1 MRITKKSWF
10 DKYDK
15 ISYGLF
21 AGLGSSII
29 GFLLNYF
36 FNDYLFTSLINHW
49 STFKKVDFD
58 ILGDMMTLALLAPM
72 AIFYIT
78 FFWKDYQHFSR
89 GLLMMI
95 LPIVIFIIALSI

>member
-49 STFKKVDFD
+49 STFKKVDFEFTPFQFKTTLFVLD
-58 ILGDMMTLALLAPM
+58 LKMTESPA
-72 AIFYIT
+72 
-78 FFWKDYQHFSR
+78 
-89 GLLMMI
+89 
-95 LPIVIFIIALSI
+95 